1 MRLLVLG
8 ATGPAGILLVR
19 EAIEAYPNST
29 IVIYARSPNKVPED
43 LKALKDIVIV
53 EGQLDDKEAISK
65 ALEGIDVVL
74 SALGP
79 LARHPSG
86 NPLAKGYSYVIAG
99 MHEHGIK
106 RIIVLGTA
114 SIVDVND
121 KPSFKFKL
129 LVKGVSSLAHTAYTD
144 IVAVGET
151 IRSEGADL
159 EWTIVRV
166 PILTNKDTKE
176 VIAGYVGDE
185 ETGTILARRAYAAF
199 SVAEI
204 EKRKWVQKAP
214 LISNASQF

>member
-1 MRLLVLG
+1 MRFLILG

-19 EAIEAYPNST
+19 EALEAYPEST
-29 IVIYARSPNKVPED
+29 VVIYARSPAKVPED
-43 LKALKDIVIV
+43 LLANKSIVVIQ
-53 EGQLDDKEAISK
+53 GQLDDKEAIAK
-65 ALEGIDVVL
+65 ALEGVDVVL

-99 MHEHGIK
+99 MHKHDIK

-114 SIVDVND
+114 SIVDNHD
-121 KPSFKFKL
+121 KPSLKFKL
-129 LVKGVSSLAHTAYTD
+129 LVRGVSTLAHNAYTD

-151 IRSEGADL
+151 IRTEGADL

-166 PILTNKDTKE
+166 PFLTNKDTKG
-176 VIAGYVGDE
+176 VIAGYIGDGA
-185 ETGTILARRAYAAF
+185 GTVLARRAYAAF

-204 EKRKWVQKAP
+204 EKREWVQKAP
-214 LISNASQF
+214 LISNA